1 MTCRRFEGIT
11 MTAIGTTW
19 RAVLSTNE
27 RGPLLTRSARNRS
40 LAFAIARTLLDQAE
54 HRDDWHRGEAISVE
68 VRQADE

>member
-1 MTCRRFEGIT
+1 V
-11 MTAIGTTW
+11 TAIGVTW

-54 HRDDWHRGEAISVE
+54 HRDDWHRGEVISVE
-68 VRQADE
+68 VRQSEDRSGC